1 MQLERI
7 VYNVNLYSTNIMILR
22 VLQSVIPALNLEN
35 LVHNVIYKMDVLNV
49 VKDIGH
55 SLEYVLKVCSDIFIY
70 LFYL

>member
-1 MQLERI
+1 
-7 VYNVNLYSTNIMILR
+7 MILR

-49 VKDIGH
+49 DKDIGH